1 MSVTA
6 EKLTFLDASFLRL
19 ESAPRPFHVAG
30 LMLFTLPGDASPR
43 FMRELAG
50 HCGRL
55 NELWPVFDKKLRDPE
70 SVRNLAWVPADDYDP
85 AYHVYHYALPA
96 PGRMDDLL
104 SLVSRV
110 HERLLD
116 RNRPLWE
123 LHLIEGLEGG
133 RFALYCK
140 VHHALVDGVG
150 ALQMVNALFSTSP
163 DEAIDFRTAEPI
175 AEAHHQRI
183 SLARQVGKAGAELRK
198 HYAALPQLSSML
210 AQMGVDALMGKQDV
224 PPLPFTAPRTILNG
238 EIDARRQIV
247 ITELPLKKIHDLAA
261 AAGGTINDVLVAVC
275 GGALRE
281 YLQQQDAL
289 PKETLE
295 AGIPISIKR
304 PDQDVGNQVSFI
316 ICPFYTNERD
326 PLRRLKRIIKVSRK
340 AKSDF
345 RNMTPTAAQDFA
357 NALLMPTLL
366 LTLTGN
372 STLVKPPLNAIVS
385 NVPGSKQRLYLNGA
399 SLEKMYP
406 LSVVTD
412 AMGLNITV
420 VSYMSKLCF
429 AITSCPT
436 DQPGIGELGRM
447 ITRSYRELVVA
458 TKELQQKSRD
468 ST

>member
-1 MSVTA
+1 MTIKP
-6 EKLTFLDASFLRL
+6 EKLTFLDAAFLRL

-30 LMLFTLPGDASPR
+30 LMLLTLPADASPR
-43 FMRELAG
+43 YMRELAG

-55 NELWPVFDKKLRDPE
+55 NELWPVFNKKLRDPE
-70 SVRNLAWVPADDYDP
+70 SLRNLAWVTAEDYDS
-85 AYHVYHYALPA
+85 AYHVFHYALPA

-104 SLVSRV
+104 TLVSRV
-110 HERLLD
+110 HERQLD

-150 ALQMVNALFSTSP
+150 ALQMVNTMFSTSP
-163 DEAIDFRTAEPI
+163 DERIDFRVAKPI
-175 AEAHHQRI
+175 AEAHHRRM
-183 SLARQVGKAGAELRK
+183 SLARQVGKAGAELKK
-198 HYAALPQLSSML
+198 HYAGLPQMSSML
-210 AQMGVDALMGKQDV
+210 AQMGMDALKGKKDV
-224 PPLPFTAPRTILNG
+224 PPLPFTAPRTLFNG
-238 EIDARRQIV
+238 EIDARRQII
-247 ITELPLKKIHDLAA
+247 ITELPLKKVHELAA
-261 AAGGTINDVLVAVC
+261 VAGGTINDVLVAVC

-289 PKETLE
+289 PRETLE
-295 AGIPISIKR
+295 AGIPMSIKR
-304 PDQDVGNQVSFI
+304 PGQDVGNQVSFI
-316 ICPFYTNERD
+316 ICPFFTDERN

-340 AKSDF
+340 AKADF
-345 RNMTPTAAQDFA
+345 RSMSATAAQDFT
-357 NALLMPTLL
+357 NALMMPTLL
-366 LTLTGN
+366 LTMTGN
-372 STLVKPPLNAIVS
+372 ATLVKPPLNVIVS

-399 SLEKMYP
+399 ALEKMYP

-420 VSYMSKLCF
+420 VSYMSKLYF

-436 DQPGIGELGRM
+436 EQPGIGELGRM

-458 TKELQQKSRD
+458 VKESSK
-468 ST
+468 